1 MRHLM
6 ESLELPAHQEK
17 RRVLERFANGAT
29 TLAVTLR
36 RFPRKMWLYKASSD
50 RRSIHESVWHLA
62 DSEVVEYV
70 HYRRF
75 IAEPGSPVLAIDP
88 SAWCRNLGYFYQDV
102 KEALGIIRVLRQA
115 VYRSL
120 RTLPEIA
127 WTHVIEVPIHGR
139 VSLDEWLVIRERYMS
154 EHIRQMEEIYS
165 EWFEITSLL
174 KTATSTRKTPAESRL
189 SDVSS

>member
-1 MRHLM
+1 MNHLM
-6 ESLELPAHQEK
+6 ESPELPAQQEK
-17 RRVLERFANGAT
+17 RRVLECFANGAA
-29 TLAVTLR
+29 TLGATLR

-50 RRSIHESVWHLA
+50 RKSIHESVWHLA

-75 IAEPGSPVLAIDP
+75 TAEPGSPALGIDP
-88 SAWCRNLGYFYQDV
+88 SAWCRKLGYFYQDV

-120 RTLPEIA
+120 RTLPETA
-127 WTHVIEVPIHGR
+127 WTQVADVPIYGR
-139 VSLDEWLVIRERYMS
+139 LSLDEWLVIRERYML

-165 EWFEITSLL
+165 EWLEITSLL
-174 KTATSTRKTPAESRL
+174 KTATSTRKTPPTESRA
-189 SDVSS
+189 S